1 MRRLLSPRFTVP
13 LTLAVAISTAS
24 TTQVWIPIPYAIAS
38 EPTADAMVEG
48 YYYKVA
54 PDGEKYKNTISTFAH
69 ISKTRHMYHDASR
82 KQHYD
87 NFHDRT
93 RKEQLMEIH
102 HRSERACFIGK
113 ARVVL
118 ALMQAEGNT
127 TARSLD
133 ISKVGIELDESSK
146 ALPLLKESL
155 NTHRTLYSKNPTAE
169 EAKLIDKR
177 AILSREGKSA
187 LEDIIKALENGEDPQ
202 EYNAFSV
209 LNWGVEKSYL
219 DKVHGTHHAHSG
231 SSHMPEL
238 KISAVSTSDKDT
250 KDKVLAD
257 ADHNR
262 QALATSLPMPA
273 PTVSVPLDNQASST
287 KEPGAK
293 GVESEKTG
301 FFQSEIWNH
310 IVTFFKYFG
319 IAAGLFSIFA
329 FLANR

>member
-146 ALPLLKESL
+146 
-155 NTHRTLYSKNPTAE
+155 
-169 EAKLIDKR
+169 
-177 AILSREGKSA
+177 
-187 LEDIIKALENGEDPQ
+187 KA
-202 EYNAFSV
+202 
-209 LNWGVEKSYL
+209 
-219 DKVHGTHHAHSG
+219 
-231 SSHMPEL
+231 
-238 KISAVSTSDKDT
+238 
-250 KDKVLAD
+250 
-257 ADHNR
+257 
-262 QALATSLPMPA
+262 
-273 PTVSVPLDNQASST
+273 
-287 KEPGAK
+287 
-293 GVESEKTG
+293 
-301 FFQSEIWNH
+301 
-310 IVTFFKYFG
+310 
-319 IAAGLFSIFA
+319 
-329 FLANR
+329 